1 MNSISYIIIL
11 YGAVFSFLHGIEQLT
26 GKVKKNQLDY
36 ISSIVMVT
44 VAIILYNH
52 AILSTNRL
60 LFNPNSLFFYLT
72 SIYAIGPLN
81 YFYYYSLINNQFHL
95 TTKQLI
101 HLLPAVVI
109 CFIECSY
116 YLLPANIKHV
126 IINSIYTEALNPFS
140 ILLVIGGTS
149 FILYQVYFL
158 YQCIK
163 ALSTIHHNNNG
174 LYLAIFLETIN
185 ILTPLPIIMW
195 LITKIHS
202 WYAIAGYMTTF
213 VIIVLFLLN
222 RRFPYLFHIIA
233 DAIKKSNYERNYLAN
248 INKEKLFEQLLYL
261 MKTEKIFTDPDIN
274 LTELSKRLNITPHQ
288 LSQFINKHLNMRF
301 NHFVN
306 IYRIEEAKNIL
317 ANHPDANII
326 SIAFHVGFNS
336 KSTFNKLFKLYT
348 GQTPSDYKALH
359 KNHSC

>member
-11 YGAVFSFLHGIEQLT
+11 YGAIFSFLHGIEQIT
-26 GKVKKNQLDY
+26 GKVKKTQLDY
-36 ISSIVMVT
+36 ISSIVMIT

-81 YFYYYSLINNQFHL
+81 YFYYYSLINNQFQL
-95 TTKQLI
+95 NTKQLL
-101 HLLPAVVI
+101 HLLPALVI
-109 CFIECSY
+109 GFIECMY
-116 YLLPANIKHV
+116 YAMPVKMKHI
-126 IINSIYTEALNPFS
+126 IINSIYAKFLNPFS

-149 FILYQVYFL
+149 FVIYQLYFL
-158 YQCIK
+158 YQCIN
-163 ALSTIHHNNNG
+163 ALKTIHNNKG
-174 LYLAIFLETIN
+174 LYLAIFLESIN
-185 ILTPLPIIMW
+185 ILTPLPIMMW
-195 LITKIHS
+195 LITKEYL

-222 RRFPYLFHIIA
+222 RRFPYLFHTIA
-233 DAIKKSNYERNYLAN
+233 DAIKKSKYERNYLSN
-248 INKEKLFEQLLYL
+248 INQETLLKQLMHL
-261 MKTEKIFTDPDIN
+261 MTTEKIFTDPDIS
-274 LTELSKRLNITPHQ
+274 LFELSKHLNITPHQ

-336 KSTFNKLFKLYT
+336 KSTFNKLFKQYT
-348 GQTPSDYKALH
+348 GKTPSDYKALY
-359 KNHSC
+359 KNHPC